1 MSGGDADAN
10 PFSTVDAGVR
20 LPAKEPAAGTPP
32 KPSGTPTA
40 PAGDKNRPVWKEPKE
55 MRQHMEKLSTELES
69 KNKAYAALEA
79 KLADMD
85 RLGIENKA
93 LTQRLS
99 AMEEDINRTRGE
111 LAKAKFE
118 VSDGFKEKHDKP
130 WMRQAKI
137 AQRVIGEL
145 EVTDDAG
152 NTRKA
157 TWDDFTSLYGQPLN
171 KAIPMIKSMF
181 GDASGLVIE
190 QLSRLKSM
198 EQERNDALEEERTNW
213 QKSKET
219 EVAQSAQQRTAA
231 MTLWEQVNKDLVSS
245 VDGYRNDPTD
255 KELTAMRNEAYR
267 VIDSQPVD
275 MRERILKNAHIRQR
289 AAAFDPLKLINMR
302 LQQQVDALKAEL
314 DGLKPKSPKGETTRA
329 GGEAAAPTEDWNE
342 GLRQALNSAR

>member
-1 MSGGDADAN
+1 VSGGGDDAN
-10 PFSTVDAGVR
+10 PFSTVDAGVK
-20 LPAKEPAAGTPP
+20 LPAAAGATP
-32 KPSGTPTA
+32 KPSGQPAA

-55 MRQHMEKLSTELES
+55 MRQHMEKISADLDS

-111 LAKAKFE
+111 LAKSKFE
-118 VSDGFKEKHDKP
+118 ASDKFKEQYDKP
-130 WMRQAKI
+130 WMRQAKT
-137 AQRVIGEL
+137 AQRVVQEL

-157 TWDDFTSLYGQPLN
+157 TWDDFTALYSQPLN

-198 EQERNDALEEERTNW
+198 ENDRNEALDEEKANW

-231 MTLWEQVNKDLVSS
+231 LTLWEQVNKDLVSS
-245 VDGYRNDPTD
+245 VDGYRDDPAD
-255 KELTAMRNEAYR
+255 KELTTLREEAYR
-267 VIDSQPVD
+267 VIDSQPTD
-275 MRERILKNAHIRQR
+275 MRQRILKNAHIRQR
-289 AAAFDPLKLINMR
+289 AAAFAPLKLINMR

-314 DGLKPKSPKGETTRA
+314 DGLKPKPPKGETTRA
-329 GGEAAAPTEDWNE
+329 GGEPAAPAEDWNE
-342 GLRQALNSAR
+342 GLRKALNSVR